1 MDSLLKENGIEPPP
15 APADKP
21 LCRPEAIPAGAKF
34 ADAEIASC
42 ISNDLNM
49 NLADTSL
56 MISLS
61 TREDIAQFFAKHH
74 MQLVQYGGK
83 MLKMMKNKG
92 WIISPPLDKR

>member
-1 MDSLLKENGIEPPP
+1 
-15 APADKP
+15 
-21 LCRPEAIPAGAKF
+21 
-34 ADAEIASC
+34 
-42 ISNDLNM
+42 
-49 NLADTSL
+49 